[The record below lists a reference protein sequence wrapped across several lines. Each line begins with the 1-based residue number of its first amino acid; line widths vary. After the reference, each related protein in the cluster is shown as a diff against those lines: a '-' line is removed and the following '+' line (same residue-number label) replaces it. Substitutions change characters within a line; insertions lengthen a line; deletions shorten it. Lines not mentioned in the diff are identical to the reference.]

1 MKTNNST
8 QLQTR
13 RDSTPGIIEKN
24 DLLVDLYIR
33 AINNRTREL
42 NYLKLY
48 SQLLRGDISDNY
60 FNEEI
65 DKNEDD
71 YIIPAG
77 ADADSG
83 EIELALQIAPNLKGI
98 ETVEDFMY
106 LFSFNDKSVRKY
118 MAENLSKVSDL
129 QFDAMLLRE
138 LYKSSEESVSN
149 TSSN

>member
-77 ADADSG
+77 SDADSD
-83 EIELALQIAPNLKGI
+83 EIELALQIAPNIKGV

-106 LFSFNDKSVRKY
+106 LFSFSDKSVRKY
-118 MAENLSKVSDL
+118 MAQNSSKVPDL
-129 QFDAMLLRE
+129 QFA
-138 LYKSSEESVSN
+138 LYI
-149 TSSN
+149 